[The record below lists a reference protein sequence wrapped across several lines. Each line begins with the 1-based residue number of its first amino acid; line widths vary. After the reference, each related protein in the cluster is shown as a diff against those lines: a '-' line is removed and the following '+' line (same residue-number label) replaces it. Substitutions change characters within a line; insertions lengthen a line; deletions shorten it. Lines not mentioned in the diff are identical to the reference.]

1 MSASMTAYAMAP
13 ERTTFGF
20 VAVLRLGIVQACLGA
35 LIVLITA
42 TMNRVMVV
50 ELGLPALVPGALVA
64 LHYAVQMWLRPR
76 MGHFADQHGRLT
88 RWIVLG
94 MAMLATGVVA
104 IAALLPMLRSAPA
117 VGYPL
122 ILLAFLLVGLGVS
135 TAGTLLLTL
144 LSLRVPPARHARAAA
159 TVWLCMI
166 AGFIVC
172 TVVASRLLTPFSFA
186 TLVRCTAIIG
196 TAAVVLTAVA
206 LIGLDAPRTG
216 VVRVRAEA
224 IPFADALRVVWS
236 DAVARRFAFFV
247 GLSMLAYSTQD
258 LILEPFAGS
267 VFGLTPAASTAISG
281 VHQGGS
287 LLGMLLTAML
297 STRFG
302 TLAGWA
308 RSGCLASAAALLCV
322 ATSPLLGN
330 LMMLKVSLFALGM
343 ANGVFAI
350 GAIGS
355 MMALTGDRHDGRAGL
370 RLGVF
375 GAAQALAYATGTLAG
390 AAGVDIAR
398 ALLDSPVRG
407 YLAVFLVESVLFAAS
422 AMLAMQSASRER
434 AGDVIARRSDM
445 LPSVLQA

>member
-1 MSASMTAYAMAP
+1 MTASALPMPHAQ
-13 ERTTFGF
+13 ERSEFGF
-20 VAVLRLGIVQACLGA
+20 VSVVRLGLVQACLGA

-50 ELGLPALVPGALVA
+50 ELGLPAIIPGALVA

-94 MAMLATGVVA
+94 MAMLAAGVIS

-122 ILLAFLLVGLGVS
+122 MFAAFLLVGLGVS

-166 AGFIVC
+166 AGFILC
-172 TVVASRLLTPFSFA
+172 TVVASTLLTPFSFG
-186 TLVRCTAIIG
+186 TLVRCTMIIG
-196 TAAVVLTAVA
+196 TAAVALTALA
-206 LIGLDAPRTG
+206 LIGLDAPRTNT
-216 VVRVRAEA
+216 VRPREA
-224 IPFADALRVVWS
+224 ATPFAEALRVVWS
-236 DAVARRFAFFV
+236 DAVARRFAMFV

-308 RSGCLASAAALLCV
+308 RSGCLASAAALLV
-322 ATSPLLGN
+322 IATSPLIGN
-330 LMMLKVSLFALGM
+330 LMLLKGALFALGVG
-343 ANGVFAI
+343 NGVFAI

-355 MMALTGDRHDGRAGL
+355 MMSLSSAADRSQTGVRM
-370 RLGVF
+370 GVF
-375 GAAQALAYATGTLAG
+375 GASQAIAMAAGGMLGAG
-390 AAGVDIAR
+390 ASDVMRAVLGSDRLGYGSVFAMEAALFVGAAVLASAAKQAGR
-398 ALLDSPVRG
+398 AQSSDSLL
-407 YLAVFLVESVLFAAS
+407 AAAS
-422 AMLAMQSASRER
+422 
-434 AGDVIARRSDM
+434 
-445 LPSVLQA
+445 